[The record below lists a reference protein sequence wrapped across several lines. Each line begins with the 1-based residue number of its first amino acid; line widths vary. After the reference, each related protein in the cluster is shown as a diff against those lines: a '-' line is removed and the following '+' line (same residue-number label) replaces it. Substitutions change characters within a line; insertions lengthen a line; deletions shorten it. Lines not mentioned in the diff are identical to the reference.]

1 VESTLGHSLVDARAC
16 RRIADVLHLDA
27 VGVVRPDSE
36 ERTLAWWSAPGRPAL
51 PLDVD
56 TIVDGRADG
65 WIVAHHGEDVV
76 FGRLTEETPPTAA
89 SRLGAMLDGDAPDAA
104 QSIPA
109 NGADEDDAILHE
121 RTRWAYAIHDGLTQA
136 VTASLLDLEWLARQT
151 DADRA
156 RMQAAVAEA
165 ADGLR
170 RALEDVRSILA
181 VVTPRA
187 DGEDDTRPALDRL
200 LELVSQRWHVPAS
213 WSIDGDIE
221 RLPASLIDAATS
233 VIREGVA
240 NAAKHSSSRRVA
252 VHVHARPT
260 EMEVR
265 IEDEG
270 QGFRPGESPAAPGHL
285 GLEMMRRRVSEMHGT
300 LDIESEPGR
309 GTRVVARLPVEQG
322 ETP

>member
-1 VESTLGHSLVDARAC
+1 VGSTLGHSPVDARAC

-27 VGVVRPDSE
+27 VGVVRPGE
-36 ERTLAWWSAPGRPAL
+36 AERSIAWWSAPGRPAL

-56 TIVDGRADG
+56 TILEGRADG
-65 WIVAHHGEDVV
+65 WIVSDHGGVVV
-76 FGRLTEETPPTAA
+76 FGRLTDETSPTAA
-89 SRLGAMLDGDAPDAA
+89 SRLGAMLDEDAVDPATDGTASVETDGDPITRD
-104 QSIPA
+104 
-109 NGADEDDAILHE
+109 
-121 RTRWAYAIHDGLTQA
+121 RTRWAFAIHDGLTQA
-136 VTASLLDLEWLARQT
+136 VTAAVLDLEWLARQT
-151 DADRA
+151 EADPERI
-156 RMQAAVAEA
+156 QAAVTEA

-170 RALEDVRSILA
+170 VALEDVRAILA
-181 VVTPRA
+181 VVSPPT
-187 DGEDDTRPALDRL
+187 DGDEDPRPALDRL

-221 RLPASLIDAATS
+221 HLPASVMDAATS

-240 NAAKHSSSRRVA
+240 NAAKHASSRRVA
-252 VHVHARPT
+252 VHVQARPT
-260 EMEVR
+260 EMEVS
-265 IEDEG
+265 IEDDG
-270 QGFRPGESPAAPGHL
+270 HGFRPGESPAAPGHL